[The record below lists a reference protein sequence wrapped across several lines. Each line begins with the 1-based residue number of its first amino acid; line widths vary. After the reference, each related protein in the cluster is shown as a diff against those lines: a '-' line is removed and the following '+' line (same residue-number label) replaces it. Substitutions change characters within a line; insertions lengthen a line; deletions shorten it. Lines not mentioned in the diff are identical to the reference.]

1 MSNKNKKTIFVIA
14 GETSGDMRGGPL
26 LQHMKKLRP
35 DLRFIG
41 IGGDHM
47 AEQGMELL
55 YHSREMA
62 FLGFFEVVRHY
73 PFIRKVFYHLVDTV
87 RKEKPSMI
95 ILIDYPGFNLRFAR
109 KMHELG
115 IPMLYY
121 ISPQVWAWGKDRV
134 KKIAKWIGRLLVIL
148 PFEKAIY
155 EKEGMDVHF
164 VGHPLRD
171 EVVPP
176 DSSRSFLKSLNFS
189 EKQPILGLLP
199 GSRRQEVE
207 KLLPDILTGYKLL
220 KQQIP
225 DLQAVL
231 GMAPTLSDEFYH
243 QFLNPN
249 EIKCVRDQ
257 SYNVMAHSDAVFVAS
272 GTATLE
278 TGLLGT
284 PMVIVYR
291 IAPISYLMGKYLVKI
306 KNIGLVNIVAGE
318 TVVPERI
325 QDDVNGKTLAETM
338 YPLLADKKVQKEIK
352 EKLHRVQDNLGEKGA
367 SKRAAE
373 KAVEYLNRL

>member
-1 MSNKNKKTIFVIA
+1 MSNHIKKTIVVIA
-14 GETSGDMRGGPL
+14 GETSGDMRGGAL
-26 LQHMKKLRP
+26 LKQMKKLNP

-47 AEQGMELL
+47 AEQGMELI

-62 FLGFFEVVRHY
+62 FLGFFEVVKHY
-73 PFIRKVFYHLVDTV
+73 PFIRKVFYDLVDTV
-87 RKEKPSMI
+87 QKEKPAMI
-95 ILIDYPGFNLRFAR
+95 VLIDYPGFNLRFAR

-115 IPMLYY
+115 VPILYY

-134 KKIAKWIGRLLVIL
+134 KKMAKWIGRMLVIF
-148 PFEKAIY
+148 PFEKSIY

-171 EVVPP
+171 EAVP
-176 DSSRSFLKSLNFS
+176 SKTKSQFFKFLKLNT
-189 EKQPILGLLP
+189 KHPTVGLLP

-207 KLLPDILTGYKLL
+207 KLLPDILDAYQIL
-220 KQQIP
+220 KKQIP
-225 DLQAVL
+225 DLQAIL
-231 GMAPTLSDEFYH
+231 GMAPTLDDAFYH
-243 QFLNPN
+243 QFLDPR
-249 EIKCVRDQ
+249 EIVCVRNET
-257 SYNVMAHSDAVFVAS
+257 YNIMGHSDSVFVAS

-325 QDDVNGKTLAETM
+325 QDDVNGETLAETM
-338 YPLLADKKVQKEIK
+338 YPLLMDKVVQKEIK

-373 KAVEYLNRL
+373 KAVEYLGRL